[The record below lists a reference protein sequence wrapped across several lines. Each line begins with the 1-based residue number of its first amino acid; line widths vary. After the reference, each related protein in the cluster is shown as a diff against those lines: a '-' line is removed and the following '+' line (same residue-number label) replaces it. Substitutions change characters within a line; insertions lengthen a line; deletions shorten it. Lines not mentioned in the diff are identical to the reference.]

1 MDVRCPQCQTLYE
14 IDDDRVQ
21 SNDATLKC
29 RECQHLFRLGVGRV
43 PSRED
48 AQRWMVRESSGGDI
62 LYFDEFDTLHGW
74 IMEREVDRTWEISR
88 TGDSWKKLGEVGEFE
103 TIFQAVASGSGVH
116 PQEDDAG
123 GGESDSSAG
132 PRAARPEEAESRARS
147 NTQSQFDR
155 DESSRRPPAEPAG
168 AGAGPD
174 EVTQPDAEAAAGES
188 SSGSGDGG
196 DRGGGESAAEQN
208 VQLESGRF
216 PGASD
221 DANGAEGDR
230 VEGADDGWS
239 FEGETGGE
247 AEPEG
252 ARFETDDPVE
262 AFDDDLEFEQG
273 RRWPYVL
280 VLLLVAGAG
289 GYAWYAQPAWLV
301 ETVRKYVTTD
311 QHSSSAPSSVSSDS
325 GDASADAESEE
336 VEPVAPVRA
345 SVREAL
351 AAGRTAIDEAVAGR
365 VKTAIEKARSLRGS
379 GMQRAKEV
387 ADRQTER
394 RRQAPSGGGVAGLL
408 SQAREALQNGD
419 AASARETFKTAVD
432 QAPGNPEALSG
443 LGWARVELG
452 RSEAAISRF
461 EEARQADASHGDA
474 YMGMARAQ
482 RNLGRYREA
491 LETYQSYL
499 DAFPNGSKASIAEY
513 QSDQLRNQ
521 LGMD

>member
-14 IDDDRVQ
+14 IDDDRVK

-48 AQRWMVRESSGGDI
+48 AQRWMVRESRGGDI

-116 PQEDDAG
+116 PEKDGGG

-132 PRAARPEEAESRARS
+132 PRAARPEEAESESRPRAS
-147 NTQSQFDR
+147 TQSQFDR
-155 DESSRRPPAEPAG
+155 GESSRRPPAEPAG

-188 SSGSGDGG
+188 SPTPGDGG
-196 DRGGGESAAEQN
+196 DAESEAQKD

-216 PGASD
+216 AGASD
-221 DANGAEGDR
+221 DASATEGQRDEGD
-230 VEGADDGWS
+230 DDAWR
-239 FEGETGGE
+239 FEGETGRE

-280 VLLLVAGAG
+280 VLLVVAGVG
-289 GYAWYAQPAWLV
+289 GYAWYAQPSWLV

-311 QHSSSAPSSVSSDS
+311 QQPSSAPSPASVDS
-325 GDASADAESEE
+325 GDASVDAESD
-336 VEPVAPVRA
+336 VAEPVAPLRA

-351 AAGRTAIDEAVAGR
+351 AAGRTAVDEAVADR
-365 VKTAIEKARSLRGS
+365 VKPAIEKARALRGS
-379 GMQRAKEV
+379 GVQRAKDV
-387 ADRQTER
+387 ADRQAD
-394 RRQAPSGGGVAGLL
+394 RRQQSPSGGGVAGVL
-408 SQAREALQNGD
+408 SQARDALQNGD
-419 AASARETFKTAVD
+419 AASARETFQTAVD

-443 LGWARVELG
+443 LGWALVELG

-461 EEARQADASHGDA
+461 KEARQADSSHGDA

-513 QSDQLRNQ
+513 QSEQLRKQ